1 MPPASTVNVA
11 DSSMSSRTEKR
22 RKKAVVQLGKQ
33 CSPVLLHSREFSFGV
48 ANAAGISRERR
59 AKQMTSA
66 RYTPQN
72 GLAIPCFLIQLVALE
87 RSVSGSC
94 QVRVVRQ
101 LFLAARGPARPW
113 GGRGRGRCTGMG
125 AGKPLEPPR
134 RPGGRQVKTTKQH
147 KTRVFCDCKK
157 QAPFWFAAAKT
168 AVLSFLACARCSRAG
183 AITCARSSR
192 ARSF

>member
-72 GLAIPCFLIQLVALE
+72 GLAIPCFLIQLVA
-87 RSVSGSC
+87 RAFSI
-94 QVRVVRQ
+94 RQ
-101 LFLAARGPARPW
+101 LSGTCSEAAFSGGAWARPAL
-113 GGRGRGRCTGMG
+113 GGKGTWAMYGHGRREAT
-125 AGKPLEPPR
+125 
-134 RPGGRQVKTTKQH
+134 
-147 KTRVFCDCKK
+147 
-157 QAPFWFAAAKT
+157 
-168 AVLSFLACARCSRAG
+168 
-183 AITCARSSR
+183 
-192 ARSF
+192 

>member
-101 LFLAARGPARPW
+101 LFSGGAWARRRRSLRSTSVPLKVVRCVMAPSARRGGRRGFLRRAASAVVHGATATTAARHQRIQ
-113 GGRGRGRCTGMG
+113 T
-125 AGKPLEPPR
+125 R
-134 RPGGRQVKTTKQH
+134 RM
-147 KTRVFCDCKK
+147 
-157 QAPFWFAAAKT
+157 
-168 AVLSFLACARCSRAG
+168 S
-183 AITCARSSR
+183 
-192 ARSF
+192 

>member
-101 LFLAARGPARPW
+101 LFSGGAWARPAL
-113 GGRGRGRCTGMG
+113 GGKGMWEMNGHGRREAT
-125 AGKPLEPPR
+125 
-134 RPGGRQVKTTKQH
+134 
-147 KTRVFCDCKK
+147 
-157 QAPFWFAAAKT
+157 
-168 AVLSFLACARCSRAG
+168 
-183 AITCARSSR
+183 
-192 ARSF
+192 

>member
-101 LFLAARGPARPW
+101 LFLFSFLDRGSLAYKRHPRPLRPPRTRDPGRPPTLVGGASEGPA
-113 GGRGRGRCTGMG
+113 
-125 AGKPLEPPR
+125 PL
-134 RPGGRQVKTTKQH
+134 
-147 KTRVFCDCKK
+147 
-157 QAPFWFAAAKT
+157 
-168 AVLSFLACARCSRAG
+168 LSFFLSRALRK
-183 AITCARSSR
+183 ASR
-192 ARSF
+192 AQRPHTHRLIKPPLWDGPPTGGLQADGPRLGLP